1 MLKILGAVAISA
13 VAVMLSS
20 WYGEYLWRRVREG
33 RAFLQ
38 LIERMEGEIARYL
51 TPPAQIFEGY
61 DDPILER
68 LGFLAPARTDGI
80 DHAFRKIRHKLIMP
94 VKGVELL
101 GRLFS
106 GFGRDYKDGELERL
120 RNTKRALAEIMA
132 AEESEL
138 PRTLKVGRVLI
149 CAAALGIII
158 LII

>member
-13 VAVMLSS
+13 VALMLSA
-20 WYGEYLWRRVREG
+20 WYGEYLWWRVREG
-33 RAFLQ
+33 RAFVGLV
-38 LIERMEGEIARYL
+38 ERMAGEISRYL
-51 TPPAQIFEGY
+51 TPPARIFDGY

-68 LGFLAPARTDGI
+68 LGFLPLARTEGV

-106 GFGRDYKDGELERL
+106 GFGRDYKEGEVERL
-120 RNTKRALAEIMA
+120 TEAGRELSEIMA
-132 AEESEL
+132 TEEGEL
-138 PRTLKVGRVLI
+138 PRSLKVGRVLI
-149 CAAALGIII
+149 SAAALGLII